1 MTPTVRFPEFAGAWQ
16 PKHGDDAFKSRR
28 QRAKEGLLLYSVTMD
43 QGMVRRDSLDRE
55 FASNAPD
62 EANLRVFKDDH
73 VYNMMRMWQ
82 GAVGR
87 APEDCMVSPAYV
99 VLQPK
104 PGTFPAFFDH
114 WFKRRRSIYLLWAY
128 SYGLTSDRLRLYA
141 RDFGRVPMALPA
153 FDEQRRIA
161 DFLGAVDVRIKL
173 LQRRRDALARYKTGT
188 MQRLF
193 DQSLRFTCDDG
204 TAFPAWEPR
213 ELGSIYDWVGTNS
226 LSREMLTEEPGAV
239 QNIHYGDIH
248 GKFASRFRQSV
259 AAAPYVKPEAL
270 PANLRD
276 EAYCQPGDVII
287 ADASEDHADIGKAI
301 EIVEVAPKSLI
312 AGLHT
317 YIARPKAGQVALGFS
332 GYLFQTFALRRQMMR
347 IAQGISV
354 LGISKPFLSKLKLSL
369 PHPDEQRKIADALG
383 ALDDKI
389 AAVSD
394 QIRHMQAFKKGLLQQ
409 MFV

>member
-1 MTPTVRFPEFAGAWQ
+1 VTPTLRFTEFAGAWQ
-16 PKHGDDAFKSRR
+16 PKHGEDAFKSRR
-28 QRAKEGLLLYSVTMD
+28 QRAKEGLPLYSVTMD

-99 VLQPK
+99 VLQPE
-104 PGTFPAFFDH
+104 PDTVPAFFDH

-141 RDFGRVPMALPA
+141 RDFGRVPMALPT

-161 DFLGAVDVRIKL
+161 DFLGAVDERIKL
-173 LQRRRDALARYKTGT
+173 LQRRRDALARYKTGM

-193 DQSLRFTCDDG
+193 DQSLRFTRDDG
-204 TAFPAWEPR
+204 TAFPDWEEKR
-213 ELGSIYDWVGTNS
+213 VGELGKTISGLTGKTADDFGEGQPYVTYKQIFGASKIDLSECLRVVIGANENQNLLARGDVLFTTSSETPNEVG
-226 LSREMLTEEPGAV
+226 
-239 QNIHYGDIH
+239 
-248 GKFASRFRQSV
+248 FASI
-259 AAAPYVKPEAL
+259 L
-270 PANLRD
+270 LD
-276 EAYCQPGDVII
+276 EVQ
-287 ADASEDHADIGKAI
+287 E
-301 EIVEVAPKSLI
+301 L
-312 AGLHT
+312 
-317 YIARPKAGQVALGFS
+317 
-332 GYLFQTFALRRQMMR
+332 YLNSFCFALRPHSTEALVPQFARYLFR
-347 IAQGISV
+347 SPDYRRKVFPLAQGSTRYN
-354 LGISKPFLSKLKLSL
+354 LAKTSFLKLRL
-369 PHPDEQRKIADALG
+369 GVPHPDEQRKIADALS

-394 QIRHMQAFKKGLLQQ
+394 QVKHMQTFKKGLLQQ
-409 MFV
+409 VFV

>member
-1 MTPTVRFPEFAGAWQ
+1 VTPTLRFPEFAGAWQ
-16 PKHGDDAFKSRR
+16 PKHGDNAFKSRR
-28 QRAKEGLLLYSVTMD
+28 QRAKEGLPLYSVTID

-104 PGTFPAFFDH
+104 PDTVPAFFDH

-161 DFLGAVDVRIKL
+161 DFLGVVDERIRL
-173 LQRRRDALARYKTGT
+173 LQRRRGALAQYRTGV

-193 DQSLRFTCDDG
+193 DQSIRFTHDDG
-204 TAFPAWEPR
+204 TAFPDWEEKRLDRLATFHRGGFLPKSDLDP
-213 ELGSIYDWVGTNS
+213 EAPFSC
-226 LSREMLTEEPGAV
+226 
-239 QNIHYGDIH
+239 IHYGELFTKYGEIIRLIKSRTAKSESPVGLRGDIIMPSSDVTPH
-248 GKFASRFRQSV
+248 GLAKASALLVEGVRLGGDINIIRPKNGDMLAEFFSYWVCGHRKKLIRLVSGTT
-259 AAAPYVKPEAL
+259 VKHMYSSDL
-270 PANLRD
+270 
-276 EAYCQPGDVII
+276 
-287 ADASEDHADIGKAI
+287 
-301 EIVEVAPKSLI
+301 KSL
-312 AGLHT
+312 
-317 YIARPKAGQVALGFS
+317 V
-332 GYLFQTFALRRQMMR
+332 
-347 IAQGISV
+347 V
-354 LGISKPFLSKLKLSL
+354 SL
-369 PHPDEQRKIADALG
+369 PHKDEQRKIVDCLS

-389 AAVSD
+389 AAVSA
-394 QIRHMQAFKKGLLQQ
+394 QITHMQAFKKGLLQQ